1 MYLLNKVP
9 GLRADAE
16 NGDALFGTID
26 TFLIWKLT
34 GGEGKHQTNYF
45 ITTPLIHQL
54 LNKFSIIC
62 NVCNMCQ
69 INVGHAVHATDVSNA
84 SRTLMMDLGTV
95 KWDEDVLLRAMGV
108 PLCML
113 PEIRPSSE
121 VLGRIKSEGD
131 KSTGE

>member
-1 MYLLNKVP
+1 
-9 GLRADAE
+9 
-16 NGDALFGTID
+16 
-26 TFLIWKLT
+26 
-34 GGEGKHQTNYF
+34 
-45 ITTPLIHQL
+45 
-54 LNKFSIIC
+54 
-62 NVCNMCQ
+62 MCQ

-84 SRTLMMDLGTV
+84 SRTLMMDLGAV

-131 KSTGE
+131 KSTGEWCVVLSLERMIGCVDSFSIFAYAFYY